1 MNEIKFAHQ
10 IESAISGNSL
20 LGLLGTAERKELAAQ
35 SSVFAI
41 SKNEALY
48 RTGDAADCAWAVV
61 SGQIKVVKQSHSG
74 HRLLIE
80 IITPGEICGGICYSD
95 DACFAFSAFAMDK
108 TVALRFPVHAFRRSA
123 DAKPALLCALL
134 KDMCHRLY
142 QAQHMRSLSIEDVA
156 GRVACALV
164 YLQRQIR

>member
-1 MNEIKFAHQ
+1 
-10 IESAISGNSL
+10 
-20 LGLLGTAERKELAAQ
+20 
-35 SSVFAI
+35 
-41 SKNEALY
+41 
-48 RTGDAADCAWAVV
+48 
-61 SGQIKVVKQSHSG
+61 
-74 HRLLIE
+74 
-80 IITPGEICGGICYSD
+80 
-95 DACFAFSAFAMDK
+95 MDK

-164 YLQRQIR
+164 YLQDKFGDEIPHSRATLAELAGTTVESAIRATKSLSAKGILETKRNKIQITSLAALKEFAHKPAARALDTYREKSPAL